1 MLRKIITTLI
11 TTSAAVTLLVGLTGC
26 GPTEPPSTA
35 KAAQSTPKA
44 KTTPRP
50 RRSQP
55 AEVEQSPS
63 HVEAQSHAEAQ
74 PKRKPGVTA
83 TVNRWVDGDTVD
95 TSRGTIRLIGVDT
108 PEKGRCGA
116 ATATK
121 AARRWAPVG
130 STVRLVN
137 PSSVVDTDR
146 YGRSLRYVVRGEID
160 VSKAQIVK
168 GAKARYD
175 STDGYQWHPRQA
187 SYHAADR
194 AHRDYH
200 CSSKPSRVPPE
211 FDRADQ
217 QVGLP
222 QPGSDQGQRLLDDLP
237 HALEPLLRRH
247 HARAVLQHR
256 RCGRSGRVPSSKGLT
271 GSYGSDL
278 RRPDCSVSVGAA
290 WQTRLPTRTLGLLG
304 ARVDGD
310 PSSPFPVAKTSSAR
324 VGPSAQPDGNAGVA
338 APPPDHAG
346 TDCS

>member
-44 KTTPRP
+44 KTTPK
-50 RRSQP
+50 P
-55 AEVEQSPS
+55 ASKPKATPKAKPAS
-63 HVEAQSHAEAQ
+63 KK

-121 AARRWAPVG
+121 AARRWAAVG

-160 VSKAQIVK
+160 VSKAQIAK

-187 SYHAADR
+187 RYHAADR

-200 CSSKPSRVPPE
+200 CSSKPSRS
-211 FDRADQ
+211 R
-217 QVGLP
+217 
-222 QPGSDQGQRLLDDLP
+222 
-237 HALEPLLRRH
+237 
-247 HARAVLQHR
+247 
-256 RCGRSGRVPSSKGLT
+256 PSSTAPITKWDCPSRAPIKGNDSSMIYHMPWNRYYDAT
-271 GSYGSDL
+271 TPERCFSTE
-278 RRPDCSVSVGAA
+278 GAA
-290 WQTRLPTRTLGLLG
+290 EAAGYR
-304 ARVDGD
+304 A
-310 PSSPFPVAKTSSAR
+310 AK
-324 VGPSAQPDGNAGVA
+324 V
-338 APPPDHAG
+338 
-346 TDCS
+346 